1 MLNKEILDS
10 KVQEYINQHLADDIH
25 KIAMGK
31 SPFPGIEAGELANQ
45 ISAKRKAAKKLPF
58 LSEKELIYYPRPLS
72 VEQCS
77 SQATAEYKSSLAIG
91 DTLIDLTG
99 GFGIDALFFAQK
111 VARVTHCELDP
122 ELSEIAAYNAG
133 VLQQSNMEFVAG
145 DGLEH
150 LASTPENFDTIYLD
164 PARRSTAGKV
174 FMLRDCTPNLVEN
187 QELLLTKSNRVIIKT
202 APLLDITAGLRELS
216 NVVEIHIISVK
227 NECKELLWVL
237 EKGAFVSP
245 KIVAVTLNE
254 TTKEF
259 SFRKGEEM
267 TDAEILESSPSSGF
281 LYEPDTSLLKSGAF
295 NLIASRYGL
304 KKLHAQTQLYH
315 ADNIVRA
322 FPGRIF
328 KIAGILGAAELKKNK
343 EITANVISRSYPDK
357 AELLQN
363 KYRIRPNDK
372 RFLIFTQS
380 SKDGYLIIDAEILQ
394 HY

>member
-10 KVQEYINQHLADDIH
+10 KVQEYINQHLADDVH

-45 ISAKRKAAKKLPF
+45 ITAKRKAAKKLPF
-58 LSEKELIYYPRPLS
+58 LSGEALIYYPRPLS

-111 VARVTHCELDP
+111 VAHVTHCELDP
-122 ELSEIAAYNAG
+122 ELSEIAAHNAG
-133 VLQQSNMEFVAG
+133 VLQQRNMKFVAG
-145 DGLEH
+145 DGLAY
-150 LASTPENFDTIYLD
+150 LAATPEKFDNVYLD

-174 FMLRDCTPNLVEN
+174 FMLRDCTPNVAEN
-187 QELLLTKSNRVIIKT
+187 LELLLTKSNRVIIKT

-216 NVVEIHIISVK
+216 RVVEIHIISVK

-237 EKGAFVSP
+237 EKNAAVVP
-245 KIVAVTLNE
+245 KIVAIALNE
-254 TTKEF
+254 TTKQF
-259 SFRKGEEM
+259 SFRKGEELI
-267 TDAEILESSPSSGF
+267 DAEILQSSPSSGF
-281 LYEPDTSLLKSGAF
+281 LYEPDTALLKSGAF
-295 NLIASRYGL
+295 NLIAARYGL

-315 ADNIVRA
+315 ADEVKTA

-328 KIAGILGAAELKKNK
+328 KINSIISTAELKKNK
-343 EITANVISRSYPDK
+343 EITANVISRSYPEK
-357 AELLQN
+357 AEQLQN
-363 KYRIRPNDK
+363 KYRIRHDDK

-380 SKDGYLIIDAEILQ
+380 SKDGYLTIEAEILQ